1 MLRKPNT
8 LNCDF
13 VQDSG
18 RKGKTKYVNLS
29 EGPSGST
36 QVPGRH
42 ACECQAR
49 KHDLVSNCVSCGRIV
64 CAQEGSGPCLFCG
77 SLVVTRD
84 EQEVRILGYAFRVVV
99 QTIFDVALTLLFLEY
114 CWSRW

>member
-1 MLRKPNT
+1 M
-8 LNCDF
+8 
-13 VQDSG
+13 
-18 RKGKTKYVNLS
+18 NLS

-36 QVPGRH
+36 QMPGRH

-77 SLVVTRD
+77 SLVVTRE
-84 EQEVRILGYAFRVVV
+84 EQEVISRR
-99 QTIFDVALTLLFLEY
+99 LFGSVDLEREADN
-114 CWSRW
+114 SFLFSLHIRSK

>member
-1 MLRKPNT
+1 MVHICLENLII
-8 LNCDF
+8 LNYDF

-77 SLVVTRD
+77 SLVVTRE
-84 EQEVRILGYAFRVVV
+84 EQEVIG
-99 QTIFDVALTLLFLEY
+99 
-114 CWSRW
+114 